1 METLIL
7 TASEVKSLISM
18 KDAISAVED
27 VFKLHALG
35 KTQMPKKIYLQFEE
49 GDLRAMPA
57 FANGYAA
64 VKWVNSHPNNY
75 LKKLPSVMAVLIL
88 NDPSTGFPLAIMD
101 ATFLTS
107 LRTGA
112 AGGVA
117 VKYLARRDSKTIGFV
132 GCGTQA
138 RFQLEGILS
147 ILNVENALGYDVSK
161 ENLEK
166 FKKFCEN
173 FGVEFKA
180 KDVKEVCDCDVL
192 VTSTPSRGPVVRDEW
207 VKEGLHIN
215 AIGADAPGKQELDEK
230 ILLRAKIVVDDYE
243 QAIHSGEVNVAIS
256 KGLLNPKSIHA
267 SLGEVIAKIK
277 AGRECNDEITV
288 FDSTGLAIQDVAVAK
303 IVYERALKKGVGRR
317 VQLFE

>member
-7 TASEVKSLISM
+7 TTSDIKSLISM

-27 VFKLHALG
+27 VFKLHAIG

-88 NDPSTGFPLAIMD
+88 SDPSTGFPLAIMD
-101 ATFLTS
+101 ATYLTS

-117 VKYLARRDSKTIGFV
+117 VKYLSRKDAKIVGFV

-138 RFQLEGILS
+138 RFQLEGILNV
-147 ILNVENALGYDVSK
+147 INVEGAVGYDLSK
-161 ENLEK
+161 ESLEK

-180 KDVKEVCDCDVL
+180 KEVKDVCDCDVL
-192 VTSTPSRGPVVRDEW
+192 VTSTPSRRPIIKEEW
-207 VKEGLHIN
+207 IKSGLHIN

-230 ILLRAKIVVDDYE
+230 ILLKSKIFVDDYE
-243 QAIHSGEVNVAIS
+243 QAIHSGEINVAIS
-256 KGLLNPKSIHA
+256 KGILNPKNIHA

-277 AGRECNDEITV
+277 AGREREDEITL

-303 IVYERALKKGVGRR
+303 IVYERALRENIGKKVR
-317 VQLFE
+317 LFE